1 MNMRFE
7 NLEGT
12 IIYDESKQLYN
23 FPYLLKFNNESFEID
38 FIFHRDDYVDQEE
51 MLIDRDHEI
60 SKIIL
65 NEHFLRQF
73 EVVQEICLDEND
85 NKSMNEELVN
95 EVNERLDIL
104 YYLFV
109 LIGKLNKKKEE
120 NEVVETIWSLYD
132 ELLEMFVLLE
142 DLYSGIRKP
151 EIIQRK
157 KRFIEL
163 ESK

>member
-1 MNMRFE
+1 MNIKFE

-12 IIYDESKQLYN
+12 IFYDESKQLYD
-23 FPYLLKFNNESFEID
+23 FPYLLKFNNETFEIS
-38 FIFHRDDYVDQEE
+38 FIFHKDDYINQEE
-51 MLIDRDHEI
+51 MLIERDHEI
-60 SKIIL
+60 SKEIL
-65 NEHFLRQF
+65 NNHFLRQF
-73 EVVQEICLDEND
+73 EAIQEICLDEND

-95 EVNERLDIL
+95 EVNERLDLL

-109 LIGKLNKKKEE
+109 LISKLNKKKGE

-142 DLYSGIRKP
+142 DLYSGIRKT

-157 KRFIEL
+157 KRFVDL
-163 ESK
+163 EGK